1 MRKLWKNPNS
11 NARFVAAGFC
21 AEKFRKRGVKFFAP
35 QNVGFFAIK
44 FGSTK
49 FCTAEPGA
57 HNAALRG
64 FKFCN
69 ETLRHTRQ
77 IRQSRHSHFKF
88 HDEKFSGTNFMIC
101 GTEFLKINFRDT
113 EFCKSK
119 FRARGF
125 KFYKAE
131 LRETGFL
138 ARIVKFYA
146 AKFHGAKFQEMKLQ
160 MPNLELKTE
169 FNAARFLGIK
179 FRDGALLKFAAAK
192 GLRRSPSLCAAA
204 PFKFTAPQN
213 AGFFATKFGETE
225 FCGVKFHKV
234 RLHRAK
240 FYTAEFAAKCEK
252 FCGAKRRGA
261 GA

>member
-1 MRKLWKNPNS
+1 MLQ
-11 NARFVAAGFC
+11 NA
-21 AEKFRKRGVKFFAP
+21 
-35 QNVGFFAIK
+35 GFFAKK

-49 FCTAEPGA
+49 FCGAEPRA
-57 HNAALRG
+57 HDAALRD

-88 HDEKFSGTNFMIC
+88 HDEKFNGTKFTTY
-101 GTEFLKINFRDT
+101 GTEFLGADFRGA

-119 FRARGF
+119 FMARGV

-138 ARIVKFYA
+138 ARTAKFYA
-146 AKFHGAKFQEMKLQ
+146 AKFHGAKFQEMKFRT
-160 MPNLELKTE
+160 PNLELKMK
-169 FNAARFLGIK
+169 FNAAKFGGVK
-179 FRDGALLKFAAAK
+179 FRGSALLKFAAAK

-252 FCGAKRRGA
+252 FCGAKRRRA

>member
-1 MRKLWKNPNS
+1 MRKPYKNQNS

-21 AEKFRKRGVKFFAP
+21 AAKFRKRGVKFFAL
-35 QNVGFFAIK
+35 QNAGFFTTK

-49 FCTAEPGA
+49 FCGAEPGA
-57 HNAALRG
+57 HDAKLRG

-69 ETLRHTRQ
+69 ETLRHRRQ

-88 HDEKFSGTNFMIC
+88 HDEKFNGAKFATC
-101 GTEFLKINFRDT
+101 GTEFLGANFRGT

-119 FRARGF
+119 FRIRGV
-125 KFYKAE
+125 KFYKARS
-131 LRETGFL
+131 REMNFL
-138 ARIVKFYA
+138 TRTTKFYA
-146 AKFHGAKFQEMKLQ
+146 AKFHGAKFQEMKFQ
-160 MPNLELKTE
+160 APNLELKMK
-169 FNAARFLGIK
+169 FNAAKFGGVK

-192 GLRRSPSLCAAA
+192 GLRRSHSLCAAT

-225 FCGVKFHKV
+225 FCGVKFHKA
-234 RLHRAK
+234 RLRRAR
-240 FYTAEFAAKCEK
+240 FHAAEFAAKGEK
-252 FCGAKRRGA
+252 FCGAERRGA

>member
-1 MRKLWKNPNS
+1 MRKPYKNPNS

-21 AEKFRKRGVKFFAP
+21 AAEFSGSGVKFFAS
-35 QNVGFFAIK
+35 QNARFFATK
-44 FGSTK
+44 FSSTK
-49 FCTAEPGA
+49 FCGAELRA
-57 HNAALRG
+57 HDAALRG

-69 ETLRHTRQ
+69 ETLLHTRQ

-88 HDEKFSGTNFMIC
+88 HGAKFTTY
-101 GTEFLKINFRDT
+101 GTEFLGANFRGA

-119 FRARGF
+119 FMARGV

-138 ARIVKFYA
+138 ARAAKFYA
-146 AKFHGAKFQEMKLQ
+146 AKFHGAKFSEMKFQ
-160 MPNLELKTE
+160 TPNLELKIK
-169 FNAARFLGIK
+169 FNAAKFGGVK
-179 FRDGALLKFAAAK
+179 FRSGALFKFAAAK
-192 GLRRSPSLCAAA
+192 GLRRSPSLYAAT

-213 AGFFATKFGETE
+213 ARFFETKFCEAR
-225 FCGVKFHKV
+225 FCDVKFHKAGS
-234 RLHRAK
+234 RRAK
-240 FYTAEFAAKCEK
+240 FYAAEFTADGAK

>member
-1 MRKLWKNPNS
+1 MRKPYKNQNS
-11 NARFVAAGFC
+11 NTRFAAAGFC
-21 AEKFRKRGVKFFAP
+21 AEKFRKRGVKFFVL
-35 QNVGFFAIK
+35 QNAGFFAKK

-49 FCTAEPGA
+49 FCGAEPRA
-57 HNAALRG
+57 HDAALRD

-69 ETLRHTRQ
+69 ETLRHTQQ

-88 HDEKFSGTNFMIC
+88 HDEKFNGTKFTTY
-101 GTEFLKINFRDT
+101 GTEFLGADFRGA

-119 FRARGF
+119 FMARGV

-138 ARIVKFYA
+138 ARTAKFYA
-146 AKFHGAKFQEMKLQ
+146 AKFHGAKFQEMKFRT
-160 MPNLELKTE
+160 PNLELKMK
-169 FNAARFLGIK
+169 FNAAKFGGVK
-179 FRDGALLKFAAAK
+179 FRGSALLKFAAAK

>member
-11 NARFVAAGFC
+11 NARFATAGFC
-21 AEKFRKRGVKFFAP
+21 AEKFRKRGVKFFVL
-35 QNVGFFAIK
+35 QNTGFFATK

-49 FCTAEPGA
+49 FCGAEPGA
-57 HNAALRG
+57 HDAKLRG

-88 HDEKFSGTNFMIC
+88 HDEKFNGAKFATC
-101 GTEFLKINFRDT
+101 GTRFLGANFRGV

-119 FRARGF
+119 FMARGV

-138 ARIVKFYA
+138 ARAAKFYA
-146 AKFHGAKFQEMKLQ
+146 AKFHGVKFQETKFQ
-160 MPNLELKTE
+160 APNLELKMK
-169 FNAARFLGIK
+169 FNAAKFLGVK
-179 FRDGALLKFAAAK
+179 FRSGALFKFIAAK

-204 PFKFTAPQN
+204 PFKFTALQN
-213 AGFFATKFGETE
+213 AGFFATKFDETE
-225 FCGVKFHKV
+225 FCGVKFHKE
-234 RLHRAK
+234 RLRRAK
-240 FYTAEFAAKCEK
+240 FYAAEFVAKCAK
-252 FCGAKRRGA
+252 FCSAKRREA